1 MTTPRTLVIQQSR
14 MHTIC
19 NSCVPT
25 HPQPKLHPD
34 KTAERSQLQ
43 TPTTQHTNRNTHT
56 PPKKQHFL
64 DTAVSTHPKRTGTT
78 NDGEMQAEKFA
89 AQRAKQPSRVTG
101 SRSTQQH
108 RETTMPTV
116 NPMYGGTATRTQ
128 GKTKSN
134 IRSCVSHATGTH
146 THAQDV
152 NSTCSVPRHKS

>member
-1 MTTPRTLVIQQSR
+1 

-43 TPTTQHTNRNTHT
+43 DTHT
-56 PPKKQHFL
+56 PKKQHFL

-89 AQRAKQPSRVTG
+89 AQRTQQPSRVTG

-146 THAQDV
+146 THAQDF